1 MSAIPASLCRLV
13 IQRANNRCEYC
24 TLSQVGQ
31 AATFHIDHV
40 LPITAGG
47 PTTPDNLALACVAC
61 SLHKAAKQKITD
73 HETNELVN
81 VFNPRQQLWQEH
93 FRWEGVTVIGLTVTG
108 RATIAALKM
117 NRAIML
123 EIRKEEVLLG
133 RHPPKYF

>member
-1 MSAIPASLCRLV
+1 MPAIPASLRRLI

-24 TLSQVGQ
+24 TLSQAGQ

-40 LPITAGG
+40 LPVAAGG
-47 PTTPDNLALACVAC
+47 PTTADNLALACVTC

-73 HETNELVN
+73 PETNELVN

-93 FRWEGVTVIGLTVTG
+93 FHWEGVTVIGLTATG

-117 NRAIML
+117 NRALML

-133 RHPPKYF
+133 RHPPK